1 MNLKD
6 EYIKFFVSKGHKQ
19 IPSAPVVPENDP
31 SVLFNTAG
39 MQPLIP
45 YLMGEVH
52 PYGTRLVDYQKCIR
66 TNDLEEVG
74 DTTHHTFFEMLGN
87 WSLGD
92 YFKNESIEWSFE
104 FLTKNLN
111 ISVDR
116 LAVTVYAGEGK
127 IPFDEVSYN
136 KWKSLGISEK
146 RIAKTVEDNFW
157 IAGESGPCG
166 PDTEIFYFRSE
177 EDVPEEF
184 DPKDDRWVE
193 IWNNVFMEFY
203 KDKDGNVTPLPKQ
216 NVDTGM
222 GVERT
227 TAVLEGVLDNYKS
240 SIWSDVIELI
250 SSISGLPYEG
260 NERSMRIIADHL
272 RTAVFIAADN
282 SGIKP
287 SNTDQGYILRRLI
300 RRAIRHA
307 KSLNIDEFSDW
318 EQKIA
323 KLLIDKYKSYYK
335 ELEDNEEVVLNVL
348 KNEKLKFSKTLVKGL
363 REFEKVINNK
373 DTIDGESAFHLYDTY
388 GFPIELTIE
397 LAGERGKSVDEE
409 GFKTRFKE
417 HQELSRTAS
426 QGKFKGGLAGNGE
439 IETKYHTATHLL
451 NAALKIVVNKDVHQ
465 KGSNI
470 TSERMRFDFSCDHK
484 LSDEEKKQTEE
495 LVNKW
500 ISEGIEV
507 TKKEMSKSD
516 AINSGAECMFI
527 EKYPD
532 IVTVYSIG
540 DVSHELCGGPHV
552 KNTSELGI
560 FKIIKEESSSTGV
573 RRIKAVLT
581 NEE

>member
-6 EYIKFFVSKGHKQ
+6 KYIEFFVSKGHKQ

-45 YLMGEVH
+45 YLMGQVH

-66 TNDLEEVG
+66 TNDLESVG

-92 YFKNESIEWSFE
+92 YFKDEAIEWSFE
-104 FLTKNLN
+104 FLTKILN
-111 ISVDR
+111 IPVNR

-127 IPFDEVSYN
+127 IPFDVVSYN
-136 KWKSLGISEK
+136 KWKSLGIDEN

-157 IAGESGPCG
+157 IAGASGPCG

-177 EDVPEEF
+177 DEVPLVF
-184 DPKDDRWVE
+184 DPNDDRWVE
-193 IWNNVFMEFY
+193 IWNNVFMEFF
-203 KDKDGNVTPLPKQ
+203 KDEDGNVTPLPKQ

-240 SIWSDVIELI
+240 SIWSDVIDLI
-250 SSISGLPYEG
+250 CSISGLPYEG
-260 NERSMRIIADHL
+260 NEKSMRIIADHL
-272 RTAVFIAADN
+272 RTAVFISADN

-307 KSLNIDEFSDW
+307 KKLGIDEFGDW
-318 EQKIA
+318 QDRIA
-323 KLLIDKYKSYYK
+323 LLIIDKYKDYYK
-335 ELEDNEEVVLNVL
+335 ELEENKIIVLDVL
-348 KNEKLKFSKTLVKGL
+348 RDEKARFSKTLVKGL
-363 REFEKVINNK
+363 REFEKILNNSEE
-373 DTIDGESAFHLYDTY
+373 IDGTSAFHLYDTY

-397 LAGERGKSVDEE
+397 LASERNINVDVN
-409 GFKTRFKE
+409 GFNERFKK

-426 QGKFKGGLAGNGE
+426 QGKFKGGLSGNSEVE
-439 IETKYHTATHLL
+439 IKYHTATHLL
-451 NAALKIVVNKDVHQ
+451 NAALKKVVNKDVHQ

-484 LSDEEKKQTEE
+484 LSDEEKKLTED
-495 LVNKW
+495 LVNEW
-500 ISEGIEV
+500 ISEGIDV
-507 TKKEMSKSD
+507 TVEEMPKEE
-516 AINSGAECMFI
+516 AIKSGAECMFI

-540 DVSHELCGGPHV
+540 DISKELCGGPHV
-552 KNTSELGI
+552 SNTRELGH

-573 RRIKAVLT
+573 RRIKAVLID
-581 NEE
+581 E